1 MGNRSKDENAAAS
14 NNTKDR
20 DQESNSRDQDTRDTS
35 LVKAIAEAVAQ
46 QTQAIAD
53 VFQRQMEETRAQYE
67 ELFKASRAQNFTSTL
82 KVTSSTDG
90 FRVMDPFDWTHD
102 KNIYQRW
109 QLWSHKARLAL
120 NAMEGHSDTAKISY
134 IHHWLDGKGIS
145 NIQGWMNSKILI
157 SQEEYDA
164 LEERDRKGRY
174 SSDKIESYFSLVE
187 NILTPRSNPL
197 LAVEELYLAKQGS
210 MTSQEFHS
218 QILEIVKRCHFPNQ
232 AAEERA
238 VRDAIFI
245 GMNSQRTKDKAIN
258 FMNEEEGK
266 EVTVDF
272 LLNHLA
278 VEDGNSQHRFLS
290 QLDSST
296 SVNMVAYDRQQNKGK
311 SNRSRN
317 SNGREREQNKSR
329 GHNSSSTVQTSRK
342 PPGMEGKCMR
352 CGRPEHEQGEKCAA
366 RHAKCKDCHKIG
378 HFYKV
383 CQSSKRTVRAN
394 LAQVTPQDENDTHID
409 ECGYVQPNPPAIN
422 MLKVINNTGTT
433 SGTESLKF
441 PIDVNPRGT
450 YKHHLEV
457 NIDTGADVNC
467 MNEKTFKKL
476 FPEVDL
482 SVCPHSI
489 QNFGNSTA
497 DVYILGQFRTYL
509 KFRGRKYLNT
519 FIVTNANDCPNIL
532 SHGAIF
538 RMGILVPNYPEENMV
553 KVRDMETGT
562 SNVFQVLQDLRMQQ
576 YQGNSEPRMHRPSTT
591 FTTTT
596 TRQLKASETPKSYE
610 TASQKAGTATYTGN
624 TSPIQTSFRTMPPP
638 KPSAHRTISTPELN
652 TTHSTRRPAFR
663 IHQPHSHSEHKTC
676 CMHVHQQQ
684 SKTYRMEEPPALREV
699 KHPHRDRT
707 SVSRSPSTEQ
717 EVLSQFSGFSEE
729 IEHFTRD
736 PYTTHLKSCTQ
747 STDYAFKG
755 QEVHTYIDCEHS
767 HGHMNDHLIQNTPD
781 FQGKQFL
788 QGKEKI
794 TCTDMENTPG
804 MMNTY
809 TFTPGS
815 TTLSIPTHSRKIPQN
830 FQQTEKESS
839 NTVALP
845 GFNHNADT
853 TMYVETSGNVHSN
866 GTLSTSL
873 QTDTNRYAN
882 MDTNHAA
889 HRYRDTR
896 KEVHLLSEPS
906 ELRPFEAMAH
916 RDTRKEAHLL
926 SRPSEL
932 QPTEDSETQRCN
944 PAHVQQ
950 TRQEYSRLTEINKAK
965 FQNPFI
971 YNDERNFVRHNSV
984 SKISSNNVFM
994 TTPNTSVSNSVFC
1007 RKKGRKRGI
1016 CRDSRNSRRTC
1027 TCTYS
1032 RRTCTCTCTYSH
1044 TGESP

>member
-1 MGNRSKDENAAAS
+1 MALA
-14 NNTKDR
+14 
-20 DQESNSRDQDTRDTS
+20 QQ
-35 LVKAIAEAVAQ
+35 KAEETHSITEAVAQ
-46 QTQAIAD
+46 QTKSIAD

-67 ELFKASRAQNFTSTL
+67 ELFKASHAQDFNPTL

-90 FRVMDPFDWTHD
+90 FRVMDAFDWTHD

-120 NAMEGHSDTAKISY
+120 NAMEGHSDAAKISY
-134 IHHWLDGKGIS
+134 MHHWLDGKGIS
-145 NIQGWMNSKILI
+145 NIQGWRNSKILI

-164 LEERDRKGRY
+164 LEERDRKGKY

-197 LAVEELYLAKQGS
+197 LAVEELHLAKQGS

-218 QILEIVKRCHFPNQ
+218 QILEIVKRCRFPNQ
-232 AAEERA
+232 AAEDRA

-266 EVTVDF
+266 EVTVEF

-296 SVNMVAYDRQQNKGK
+296 SVNMVAYDRRQNKGK

-317 SNGREREQNKSR
+317 NNGREREQNKSR
-329 GHNSSSTVQTSRK
+329 GQASSSTVQTSRK

-383 CQSSKRTVRAN
+383 CQSSKRTVRSN
-394 LAQVTPQDENDTHID
+394 LAQVTPQDVDDTHID

-433 SGTESLKF
+433 SGTKSLKF

-457 NIDTGADVNC
+457 SIDTGADVNC
-467 MNEKTFKKL
+467 MNEKIFKKL

-576 YQGNSEPRMHRPSTT
+576 YQGNSEPRTHRPGTT
-591 FTTTT
+591 FMTSTN
-596 TRQLKASETPKSYE
+596 RQPKASKTPKSCE
-610 TASQKAGTATYTGN
+610 TASQKAGTTTHTDN
-624 TSPIQTSFRTMPPP
+624 MSPIQTSF
-638 KPSAHRTISTPELN
+638 RTISTPELN
-652 TTHSTRRPAFR
+652 TAYRRPASR
-663 IHQPHSHSEHKTC
+663 IHQPHSHSELQAC

-684 SKTYRMEEPPALREV
+684 SKTYRMEEPPALEEV

-755 QEVHTYIDCEHS
+755 QEVHTYIDSEHS

-794 TCTDMENTPG
+794 TCTNMENTPG
-804 MMNTY
+804 MMNTC
-809 TFTPGS
+809 TFIPGS
-815 TTLSIPTHSRKIPQN
+815 TTLSIPTHSRKISQN
-830 FQQTEKESS
+830 FQQLEKESS

-853 TMYVETSGNVHSN
+853 TTYVETSRNVHSN

-882 MDTNHAA
+882 MDANHMA
-889 HRYRDTR
+889 HRYRDAR
-896 KEVHLLSEPS
+896 KEVHLLSGPP
-906 ELRPFEAMAH
+906 ELRPLEAMAH
-916 RDTRKEAHLL
+916 RNTRKEAHLL

-932 QPTEDSETQRCN
+932 QPTEVLKTQKFN

-1007 RKKGRKRGI
+1007 RKKGRKRRI

-1032 RRTCTCTCTYSH
+1032 RRTCTCTCTCSH
-1044 TGESP
+1044 TGDSP